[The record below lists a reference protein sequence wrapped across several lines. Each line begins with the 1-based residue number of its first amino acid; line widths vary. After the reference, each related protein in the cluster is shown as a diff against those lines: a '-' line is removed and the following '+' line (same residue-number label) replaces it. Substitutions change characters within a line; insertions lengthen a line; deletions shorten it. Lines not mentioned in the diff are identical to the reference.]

1 MLACKQMRI
10 LDRSDIIAI
19 IRDLKE
25 TSMTPKGDT
34 HEHENMK
41 VFSYQKL

>member
-1 MLACKQMRI
+1 LLACKQMRI

-25 TSMTPKGDT
+25 KDYY
-34 HEHENMK
+34 E
-41 VFSYQKL
+41 FSEEEKQRLINN